1 MRHIT
6 RYTHGHNANLAD
18 LYKTGTYKKLFWPEI
33 LVHITNAVKTNIVKM
48 DIVDTVEMERLEVK
62 HYCYTDAEGTA
73 MLKPRGEDLQSV
85 YEQFM
90 EIARAIR
97 GGDKVEN
104 AAICYKYGSS
114 TAIILDADAFE
125 AFCFQTILAPS
136 FSSEIGLLQCFLP
149 AKGDLIPLIFL
160 FTAASFST
168 TTLDQLALART
179 LFTPGNE
186 DQYRT
191 YRTSYWLD
199 KSSSVPSMKTVRLD
213 VNQSITGNASIKV
226 ERTLLSISI
235 TSPSPQ
241 SLSL

>member
-1 MRHIT
+1 MGDASYSINQRFPLSESTPHGIDTAVVRHIT
-6 RYTHGHNANLAD
+6 RYTHGHNASLAE

-33 LVHITNAVKTNIVKM
+33 FVYITNAVKTNIVKM

-73 MLKPRGEDLQSV
+73 MLKPRGEDLQTV

-97 GGDKVEN
+97 GGKKVEN

-149 AKGDLIPLIFL
+149 AKGNLISPCLH
-160 FTAASFST
+160 SFSHS
-168 TTLDQLALART
+168 LPC
-179 LFTPGNE
+179 LFFHSLPHLTPSNS
-186 DQYRT
+186 DT
-191 YRTSYWLD
+191 HTI
-199 KSSSVPSMKTVRLD
+199 M
-213 VNQSITGNASIKV
+213 
-226 ERTLLSISI
+226 
-235 TSPSPQ
+235 
-241 SLSL
+241 